1 MKYMLKPKR
10 WSLLGFLYDQ
20 RYGTTDRV
28 IFFDNE
34 EEIISFFRFAVEESV
49 ADATASINAYQGVD
63 KLAVTMKLAS
73 TSVSFITAIRNN
85 FRYFVS
91 ATVLPSQDSFYQSTW
106 FNSNVKFNPKNYK
119 LFTIE
124 EKQVRNH
131 KFKAVQH
138 LTWNRF
144 YKKCVSLGMSS
155 EQLMLNN
162 P

>member
-49 ADATASINAYQGVD
+49 ADATANISVYQGVD

-85 FRYFVS
+85 FRYFPMHS
-91 ATVLPSQDSFYQSTW
+91 
-106 FNSNVKFNPKNYK
+106 
-119 LFTIE
+119 
-124 EKQVRNH
+124 
-131 KFKAVQH
+131 
-138 LTWNRF
+138 
-144 YKKCVSLGMSS
+144 
-155 EQLMLNN
+155 
-162 P
+162 